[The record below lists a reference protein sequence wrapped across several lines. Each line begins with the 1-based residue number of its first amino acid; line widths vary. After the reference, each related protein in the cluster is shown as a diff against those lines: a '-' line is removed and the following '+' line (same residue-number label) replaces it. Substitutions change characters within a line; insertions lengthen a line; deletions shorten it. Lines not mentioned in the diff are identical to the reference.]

1 MLPAIGP
8 DCTTLTSKR
17 PGISV
22 DGRSWSGCIGS
33 LLEVLSCRSAGIDGL
48 VRRRPQL
55 PELRAALTEALPE
68 CRVCSVLPFWFYL
81 GLFLALALLPRS
93 LGASYVTWSFGGS
106 LSRSLWGSAPACIL
120 GLRRRASAKPAAAAQ
135 VSVSLQHPKCVAG
148 GARVLAQRRASM
160 ARELGNDLQ
169 SSLFS

>member
-55 PELRAALTEALPE
+55 PELRAALTLALPE
-68 CRVCSVLPFWFYL
+68 CRVCRFCPFGFIL

-106 LSRSLWGSAPACIL
+106 LSRSLWGSAPACLL
-120 GLRRRASAKPAAAAQ
+120 GLRRRASAKPAAAQ

-148 GARVLAQRRASM
+148 GARVLAQRRAPT